1 MLGLLEI
8 QIGLSLFCL
17 YQSLGTYYKLKYGHS
32 EPILWLLLIIPIY
45 KVEYILT
52 LLEKFIAAL

>member
-1 MLGLLEI
+1 MLEI
-8 QIGLSLFCL
+8 WEIQVGLSLFCL
-17 YQSLGTYYKLKYGHS
+17 YQSWGTYYKLKYGQS
-32 EPILWLLLIIPIY
+32 ESILWLLLIIPIY